1 MKGHLGNGKL
11 TLLSV
16 WTILFLESG
25 IVKAFGVFVPV
36 LQDQFATYTRT
47 IGVIVS
53 LIFFGGYFLSFSC
66 IGVTLALGLLSSYFT
81 TDYAVALNIVTSGF
95 PLGIVTFA
103 PIAQQF
109 IDTYGWRGAMLLFGG
124 LNVHYVAAATLLKPL
139 KACRSIHK
147 PAFYGSLIKSLEDNT
162 QNFTFNIH
170 RSLLTNRAFLVVL
183 IVQAIC
189 GYGQNGWVV
198 YLVSFGQSKG
208 LTPKAATVTASI
220 SGMGAF
226 FIKITMAIIQGKT
239 SSRLLLYI
247 GSIIVTV
254 CYVAMFF
261 ATSFVALSS
270 LSFVLGAGLGIASS
284 QVYVIANDSIKADE
298 SIIAVAWI
306 HLSYGIGYII
316 NGFITGL
323 IYDISGHFGLALIQ
337 LGAVSFMACLVLGAE
352 DLWKYFERK

>member
-1 MKGHLGNGKL
+1 MSSKESLQPVWSPSHDIWLRMEQKL
-11 TLLSV
+11 RVAQHS
-16 WTILFLESG
+16 FL
-25 IVKAFGVFVPV
+25 
-36 LQDQFATYTRT
+36 
-47 IGVIVS
+47 
-53 LIFFGGYFLSFSC
+53 C
-66 IGVTLALGLLSSYFT
+66 IGVTVALGLLSSYFT
-81 TDYAVALNIVTSGF
+81 TDYAVALNIVSSGF
-95 PLGIVTFA
+95 PLGIITFA

-109 IDTYGWRGAMLLFGG
+109 IDTYGWRGAMLLLGG

-162 QNFTFNIH
+162 QNFNIH

-183 IVQAIC
+183 IVFCIC
-189 GYGQNGWVV
+189 GYCQNGWVV

-247 GSIIVTV
+247 GSIVVTV

-261 ATSFVALSS
+261 ATTFVVLSS
-270 LSFVLGAGLGIASS
+270 LSFVLGAGLGIAGS
-284 QVYVIANDSIKADE
+284 QVYVIAYDSIKADE

-323 IYDISGHFGLALIQ
+323 IYDISGHFRLALIQ

-352 DLWKYFERK
+352 DVWKCFEWK